1 MSLSEPF
8 DVTLRLAAVFVEL
21 EVEYL
26 VGGSVASSVHGVPRA
41 TNDVDLVARLAGRH
55 VDAFVAA
62 LRSDFYVDADMIH
75 DAIRRRASFNVVHL
89 ATMLKADVFVF
100 DGSAQAQA
108 ELSRK
113 QAIEVVVGEP
123 AVWFSSPE
131 DIVLQKLAWYRKGNE
146 VSERQWTDVLGV
158 LQVSGP
164 RLDLAY
170 LNYWAAQLGLT
181 SLLERAWAMTK
192 A

>member
-62 LRSDFYVDADMIH
+62 LRGDFYVDADMIH

-170 LNYWAAQLGLT
+170 LNHWAAQLGLT

>member
-8 DVTLRLAAVFVEL
+8 DVTLRLASVFVEL

-100 DGSAQAQA
+100 DGSAQAHA

-164 RLDLAY
+164 RLDLTY
-170 LNYWAAQLGLT
+170 LNHWAAQLGLT

-192 A
+192 P